1 MHHILLNASARI
13 LKYVLESIHDWSDI
27 EEETLVSK
35 FHSHRLIHLAA
46 MPLLYEAYHDKAK
59 RVLELMVDH
68 KELMQ
73 DKVINKG
80 NRLGNTALHMVTH
93 YSNDRALIEKVLTVS
108 NIDPKQ
114 VNNDRLSPVHLAI
127 DRDHHQSM
135 LALLIYYMKP
145 EEERDTDGMSMLE
158 RAVDKHSWACFYH
171 LLQQAG
177 TDWIDV

>member
-1 MHHILLNASARI
+1 M
-13 LKYVLESIHDWSDI
+13 
-27 EEETLVSK
+27 
-35 FHSHRLIHLAA
+35 
-46 MPLLYEAYHDKAK
+46 
-59 RVLELMVDH
+59 
-68 KELMQ
+68 
-73 DKVINKG
+73 
-80 NRLGNTALHMVTH
+80 
-93 YSNDRALIEKVLTVS
+93 S

-171 LLQQAG
+171 LILQAG
-177 TDWIDV
+177 TDWIDVKNEEGRSARSLAKDLGFTTIVDSILNNIRDGVTLEDFTVFDQDYEKQTLIPFDEIYLKHAGFNEEM

>member
-80 NRLGNTALHMVTH
+80 NRLGNTALHMVAH
-93 YSNDRALIEKVLTVS
+93 YSND
-108 NIDPKQ
+108 
-114 VNNDRLSPVHLAI
+114 
-127 DRDHHQSM
+127 
-135 LALLIYYMKP
+135 
-145 EEERDTDGMSMLE
+145 
-158 RAVDKHSWACFYH
+158 
-171 LLQQAG
+171 
-177 TDWIDV
+177 